1 MGSLT
6 PRDRKGH
13 IIQVRREIEKKSENK
28 MDETR
33 SRAQYTDF
41 SKPRSL
47 LKIKKKKFKVLIM
60 STKKTKLID

>member
-1 MGSLT
+1 M
-6 PRDRKGH
+6 
-13 IIQVRREIEKKSENK
+13 QVRREIEKKSENK

-47 LKIKKKKFKVLIM
+47 LKIKKKKKFKVLIM

>member
-13 IIQVRREIEKKSENK
+13 IMQVRREIEKKSENK

-47 LKIKKKKFKVLIM
+47 LKIKKKNLKF
-60 STKKTKLID
+60 